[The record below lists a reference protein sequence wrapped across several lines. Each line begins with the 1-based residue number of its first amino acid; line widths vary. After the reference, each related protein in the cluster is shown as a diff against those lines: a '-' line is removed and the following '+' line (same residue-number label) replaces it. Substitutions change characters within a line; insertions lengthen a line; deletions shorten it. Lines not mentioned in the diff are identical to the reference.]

1 MFQEL
6 KELFSTLMNSQEI
19 IRNGGLLLLILIVYA
34 ENGIIFGFFLPGD
47 YLLFTAGL
55 LCGTGDFPV
64 NILLLMSGVWVAAV
78 GGSYTGFFF
87 GRYVGKAFYNRKD
100 TWFFKREYIVR
111 TRAVFIKFGGRTLI
125 LGRFLPIVRTFSPIL
140 AGIVEMDL
148 RKFSYYN
155 IIGGTIWVVGLIST
169 GYFLGQR
176 FPWLLNYLEY
186 IVIGFFV
193 VTGFVVIRQMF
204 QGKKK
209 EIKIQKA

>member
-1 MFQEL
+1 MFQEF

-19 IRNGGLLLLILIVYA
+19 IRNGGLILLVLIVYA

-47 YLLFTAGL
+47 YLLFSAGL

-64 NILLLMSGVWVAAV
+64 HPLLLLFGVWVAAV
-78 GGSYTGFFF
+78 GGSFTGFFF
-87 GRYVGKAFYNRKD
+87 GKYVGKAFYSKSD
-100 TWFFKREYIVR
+100 TWYFKREYIVR

-140 AGIVEMDL
+140 AGVVEMDL
-148 RKFSYYN
+148 KKFTYFN
-155 IIGGTIWVVGLIST
+155 VIGGTIWVFGLNLT

-176 FPWLLNYLEY
+176 FPGLLNYLEY
-186 IVIGFFV
+186 IIIAFFV
-193 VTGFVVIRQMF
+193 LTGFVVVRQLF

-209 EIKIQKA
+209 EIRVQKA